1 MAIVLEQQTDEEF
14 IGNGSTTEFNMSHT
28 VPSGSFRLLL
38 VLVSWLNDD
47 LEDISSITWDP
58 EGVDQALTEIA
69 SYQAADD
76 SRVKAYYL
84 TAPIAGS
91 AKNVEV
97 IFSSAP
103 LSTSTQVVCAYSLS
117 GVDQTSPIRDEAGEG
132 LDVSI
137 DITAVLSA
145 AVSGDFIATCNV
157 IENATTGDL
166 DSSTISM
173 TTVFSG
179 GSISNVEHVHGYG
192 SADGAGETIICTWG
206 TADHTA
212 GIAVAIAPV
221 DVTYKLEGITKDKDG
236 VALGSC
242 PCFLCKDNG
251 DNTADFIE
259 YQLSNASTGA
269 YSFTGLADNDPNYFV
284 IAWKDLATHVFDVTD
299 FILTPVVE

>member
-14 IGNGSTTEFNMSHT
+14 LGNGATTEFNMVHT
-28 VPSGSFRLLL
+28 VPASSARLLL

-69 SYQAADD
+69 SYQTADD
-76 SRVKAYYL
+76 SRVKAYFL

-97 IFSSAP
+97 IFDAAP
-103 LSTSTQVVCAYSLS
+103 LSTSSIIVDAYALS

-132 LDVSI
+132 LDTSI
-137 DITAVLSA
+137 DINSVLSA

-166 DSSTISM
+166 DDSTISM

-192 SADGAGETIICTWG
+192 SADGAGETITCTWG

-212 GIAVAIAPV
+212 GMAVAVAPISI
-221 DVTYKLEGITKDKDG
+221 TYEISGITKDKDG

-242 PCFLCKDNG
+242 LCFLCKDNG
-251 DNTADFIE
+251 DNTADFIA
-259 YQLSNASTGA
+259 YVLSNASTGA
-269 YSFTGLADNDPNYFV
+269 YAFTGLTDDGPNYFV

-299 FILTPVVE
+299 FILTPVEE